1 MDLFLRDTVDLP
13 FFYRFRAQTVSWQQL
28 LVSKMLP
35 ECRDLLGDDGA
46 PWMCAR
52 SVSFGSFCLAT
63 LALAGYGCNRI
74 LPIFLQTRWYASN
87 LTMLALTT
95 LQMLLLVVECFVQS
109 STKILVLAKYCRG
122 VQIATSCLLYGQLA
136 CELMNRSR
144 LVRHI
149 HRLLMLL

>member
-1 MDLFLRDTVDLP
+1 
-13 FFYRFRAQTVSWQQL
+13 
-28 LVSKMLP
+28 MLP
-35 ECRDLLGDDGA
+35 ECRDLFGDDGA

-63 LALAGYGCNRI
+63 LALAGYGCSRI
-74 LPIFLQTRWYASN
+74 LPIFLQTRWYTSN
-87 LTMLALTT
+87 LAMLALTT
-95 LQMLLLVVECFVQS
+95 LQMLLLAVECFVQS

-144 LVRHI
+144 LVSRI
-149 HRLLMLL
+149 HRLRLLLL